1 MKQLMK
7 MKWLLLL
14 LFFLS
19 FVYAKDKKIISGT
32 VKDESGEPLPLVN
45 IFISETMEG
54 TTSNDSGY
62 FTLVTFS
69 KDTITLNATMIG
81 FKSYKKKLVLSKL
94 TVLKDVNIQL
104 NAESIKL
111 SEAVVQGSSFS
122 SESGK
127 GVVVSALDVI
137 TTPGG
142 AADLYQS
149 LKTMPGL
156 TQVSESAELYVR
168 GGDPSE
174 TVTMID
180 QASIYHPYT
189 YESAYGGLFSNLNTN
204 SVREMYFS
212 SGGFSVKYGNVLS
225 GVLDIQTKGL
235 PEQTGFSV
243 GVSMAAASLSGE
255 IPMIKDKLGM
265 RVYSQQSYTKP
276 IMWLNGSLNEFVSTP
291 TSGNI
296 TSIVEYKFSRAGRLK
311 LTSIFASDKEGVKV
325 NRAEYDGTFNGN
337 TETKFLNLQLTEL
350 LGERT
355 LIKSSLSYSTHNN
368 YWILGILDLNQDDNS
383 YKLRTDIEHDLNS
396 DLKFSTGFEFEIRK
410 QTFTGVIPEEDYDF
424 RPGAGGKSLNEKI
437 EENHIGVYAEVT
449 KTNLFGLTKVFG
461 IAGLRSDIFP
471 GLNITNFDQR
481 LGLGYELTD
490 KSKVRFAVGT
500 FHQVPEFRLF
510 RKEDGNPDLK
520 SMEATH
526 YIVSYDYEINDNN
539 SFRVEAYYKD
549 YNNLPLENDLT
560 NYDNNGYGY
569 ATGLDLIF
577 KGELP
582 LNLTGW
588 LSYGFINTKRKWN
601 DYENLTNSSFDITHN
616 LSLILKYIFSATW
629 QVGINLKYATGRPY
643 TPVVGSVYHSSI
655 NIYEP
660 VYGKTNSARYPDYK
674 RLDIRLNHI
683 DRIFGNLFGVFYM
696 EGINILNID
705 NLFGYS
711 YTPDYSEQQ
720 KIKSYFGRRTI
731 VFGTII
737 SY

>member
-1 MKQLMK
+1 M
-7 MKWLLLL
+7 
-14 LFFLS
+14 
-19 FVYAKDKKIISGT
+19 
-32 VKDESGEPLPLVN
+32 
-45 IFISETMEG
+45 
-54 TTSNDSGY
+54 
-62 FTLVTFS
+62 
-69 KDTITLNATMIG
+69 
-81 FKSYKKKLVLSKL
+81 
-94 TVLKDVNIQL
+94 
-104 NAESIKL
+104 
-111 SEAVVQGSSFS
+111 
-122 SESGK
+122 
-127 GVVVSALDVI
+127 
-137 TTPGG
+137 
-142 AADLYQS
+142 
-149 LKTMPGL
+149 
-156 TQVSESAELYVR
+156 
-168 GGDPSE
+168 
-174 TVTMID
+174 
-180 QASIYHPYT
+180 
-189 YESAYGGLFSNLNTN
+189 
-204 SVREMYFS
+204 
-212 SGGFSVKYGNVLS
+212 
-225 GVLDIQTKGL
+225 
-235 PEQTGFSV
+235 
-243 GVSMAAASLSGE
+243 
-255 IPMIKDKLGM
+255 
-265 RVYSQQSYTKP
+265 
-276 IMWLNGSLNEFVSTP
+276 
-291 TSGNI
+291 
-296 TSIVEYKFSRAGRLK
+296 
-311 LTSIFASDKEGVKV
+311 
-325 NRAEYDGTFNGN
+325 
-337 TETKFLNLQLTEL
+337 

-471 GLNITNFDQR
+471 GLNITNFDKR